1 MDSKKHD
8 ATDSAA
14 NPKDAKEHTDHAG
27 EPVIESVARG
37 IGTAIGVVASTAA
50 KVMGKAESPEHE
62 TRPHE
67 TKSPETKAKEKPR
80 KSSKPRPAA
89 NEGTTK
95 LSANRAAKKKKK
107 RAAHRIKLKRS
118 NTKG

>member
-1 MDSKKHD
+1 MDSKKQD
-8 ATDSAA
+8 TTDSA
-14 NPKDAKEHTDHAG
+14 PDSTDVKEHHDHAG

-50 KVMGKAESPEHE
+50 KVIGKTESAEPE
-62 TRPHE
+62 TKAHE
-67 TKSPETKAKEKPR
+67 TKSKPR

-89 NEGTTK
+89 NEGSAK

-107 RAAHRIKLKRS
+107 RAAHRNKLKRS

>member
-8 ATDSAA
+8 ENDPAADSKGT
-14 NPKDAKEHTDHAG
+14 NEHAEHAS

-37 IGTAIGVVASTAA
+37 IGTAMGVVASTAA

-62 TRPHE
+62 TKSHE
-67 TKSPETKAKEKPR
+67 TKSPEPKAKPR
-80 KSSKPRPAA
+80 KSSKPRAAA
-89 NEGTTK
+89 NEGSAK